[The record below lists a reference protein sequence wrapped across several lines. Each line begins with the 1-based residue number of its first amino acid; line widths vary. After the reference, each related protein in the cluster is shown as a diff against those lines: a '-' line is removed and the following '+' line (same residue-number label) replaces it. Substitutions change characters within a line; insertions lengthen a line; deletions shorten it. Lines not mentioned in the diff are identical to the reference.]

1 MITDPETRTC
11 DFCDDAYTVR
21 HPSQRFCSY
30 DCRFRMRRQVVRE
43 RKEAEK
49 AAAEALAAAQ

>member
-1 MITDPETRTC
+1 MTNEQPTPVC
-11 DFCDDAYTVR
+11 PFCGDTFTPR
-21 HPSQRFCSY
+21 HPNQVYDSY
-30 DCRFRMRRQVVRE
+30 DCRWRMRRQVLRE